1 MNFEEMLEQREV
13 KKTSK
18 IRMPYGYFYK
28 RLIDGKYSNFVQF
41 HDELTDDMF
50 FGHCVKA
57 ECEAVASINHKAQL
71 HFSANGE
78 DDGVF
83 AIAVEVGNYQTL
95 EQLLNENPAI
105 VARDDFMT
113 TTLKSLFD
121 ITSYLN
127 SRCIYHVCFAP
138 SNILMR
144 KNDDSAFLLN
154 HGSFYKNVDVD
165 LLYGGFED
173 YIAPEVISGGEI
185 DSRTDVYSLGKLI
198 SYLYYSSGMP
208 FELKSIVSKAT
219 DPDPDKRYS
228 SVEDFEAA
236 INRARTMKRTGI
248 LATTALAIALVV
260 VWLFFYMLPS
270 PEAIEYVKP
279 KEEPVPDEMVEDDM
293 DALLGIGADTDSATI
308 AQIVK
313 QQQLKKDSLGMS
325 ESKMRQYN
333 AKAEEIFRKQ
343 FTKDAEAIISKVYNN
358 DQMNGSEK
366 DFTVNA
372 QKMTEELV
380 AKKDEIM
387 KSTAI
392 SSDRA
397 SAIADKIIEQ
407 LTEKKK
413 AEMSKD
419 YYGTKNKK
427 VKNNEK

>member
-41 HDELTDDMF
+41 HDELTEDIF

-57 ECEAVASINHKAQL
+57 ESDAVASIDHKTQL
-71 HFSANGE
+71 HFSTNGE

-95 EQLLNENPAI
+95 EQLLNDNPAI
-105 VARDDFMT
+105 VARNEFMSA
-113 TTLKSLFD
+113 TLKTLFD
-121 ITSYLN
+121 FTAFLN
-127 SRCIYHVCFAP
+127 SKGIYHVCFAP

-144 KNDDSAFLLN
+144 KTDNAVRLLC
-154 HGSFYKNVDVD
+154 HGSFYKKVDVD
-165 LLYGGFED
+165 LLYEGVED
-173 YIAPEVISGGEI
+173 YIAPEVFDRGEI
-185 DSRTDVYSLGKLI
+185 DARTDVYSLGKLI
-198 SYLYYSSGMP
+198 SYLYNSAGMP
-208 FELKSIVSKAT
+208 FELKPVIKKAT
-219 DPDPDKRYS
+219 DADPDKRYA

-236 INRARTMKRTGI
+236 INRAQTLKRTG
-248 LATTALAIALVV
+248 LLGAAALAIALTIVG
-260 VWLFFYMLPS
+260 LFFYTLPS
-270 PEAIEYVKP
+270 PDDMEYVKP
-279 KEEPVPDEMVEDDM
+279 IEEPVPDEMIEEDM

-313 QQQLKKDSLGMS
+313 QQQHMKDSLGLS
-325 ESKMRQYN
+325 EGKMREYKS
-333 AKAEEIFRKQ
+333 KAEEIFRKQ
-343 FTKDAEAIISKVYNN
+343 FSKAAEQIISKVYNK

-366 DFTVNA
+366 DFTLKA

-380 AKKDEIM
+380 AKKDEIK

-392 SSDRA
+392 GSDRA
-397 SAIADKIIEQ
+397 EAIADKIIEQ

-413 AEMSKD
+413 AELDKD
-419 YYGTKNKK
+419 YYGIKKQKN
-427 VKNNEK
+427 NNEK

>member
-1 MNFEEMLEQREV
+1 MNFEEMLEQRDI

-41 HDELTDDMF
+41 HDELTEDLF
-50 FGHCVKA
+50 FGHNVKA

-71 HFSANGE
+71 HFTANDE
-78 DDGVF
+78 EEGVY

-105 VARDDFMT
+105 ITREEFISAT
-113 TTLKSLFD
+113 IKSLFD

-127 SRCIYHVCFAP
+127 SRGIYHLCFAP

-144 KNDDSAFLLN
+144 KNDDSVRLLC
-154 HGSFYKNVDVD
+154 HGSFYKNVDAD
-165 LLYGGFED
+165 LLYEGVED
-173 YIAPEVISGGEI
+173 YVAPEVLGKGDI
-185 DSRTDVYSLGKLI
+185 DSRCDVYSLGKLI
-198 SYLYYSSGMP
+198 SFLYFSSGMP
-208 FELKSIVSKAT
+208 FELKPIIAKAT
-219 DPDPDKRYS
+219 QADPAKRYS

-236 INRARTMKRTGI
+236 INKAHTLKRTGV
-248 LATTALAIALVV
+248 LATSALAVALVI

-279 KEEPVPDEMVEDDM
+279 KEEPVPDEMVEDDL
-293 DALLGIGADTDSATI
+293 DALLGIGADADSATI
-308 AQIVK
+308 AQIVEQQK
-313 QQQLKKDSLGMS
+313 QIKDSLGMS
-325 ESKMRQYN
+325 EGKMRQYN

-343 FTKDAEAIISKVYNN
+343 FSKAAESIISKVYNN
-358 DQMNGSEK
+358 VQMNGSEK
-366 DFTVNA
+366 DFTLKA

-380 AKKDEIM
+380 AKKDEIK

-397 SAIADKIIEQ
+397 EAIADKIIDQ
-407 LTEKKK
+407 LIEKKK
-413 AEMSKD
+413 SEMDKD
-419 YYGTKNKK
+419 YYGIKNNKNKK
-427 VKNNEK
+427 

>member
-1 MNFEEMLEQREV
+1 MNFEEMLEQRDV

-41 HDELTDDMF
+41 HDELTEDIF
-50 FGHCVKA
+50 FAHGVKA
-57 ECEAVASINHKAQL
+57 ECEAVASIDHKAQL
-71 HFSANGE
+71 HFTTNDE
-78 DDGVF
+78 DEGVY
-83 AIAVEVGNYQTL
+83 AIAVEVGNFQTL
-95 EQLLNENPAI
+95 EQLLNDNPAI
-105 VARDDFMT
+105 VARDNFMS

-127 SRCIYHVCFAP
+127 SRGIYHICYAP

-144 KNDDSAFLLN
+144 KNDDSVHLLC
-154 HGSFYKNVDVD
+154 HGSFYKKVDAD
-165 LLYGGFED
+165 MLYEGVED
-173 YIAPEVISGGEI
+173 YIAPEVLSKGDI

-198 SYLYYSSGMP
+198 SYLYFSTGMP
-208 FELKSIVSKAT
+208 IELKPIVAKAT
-219 DPDPDKRYS
+219 DADPAKRYA

-236 INRARTMKRTGI
+236 VNKAHTLKRTGI
-248 LATTALAIALVV
+248 AAIAALAIAMVV

-293 DALLGIGADTDSATI
+293 EALLGIGADADSATI
-308 AQIVK
+308 AQIVE
-313 QQQLKKDSLGMS
+313 QQKLKKDSLGMS
-325 ESKMRQYN
+325 EGKMRQYN

-343 FTKDAEAIISKVYNN
+343 FSKAAEVIISKVYNN

-366 DFTVNA
+366 DFTLKA

-380 AKKDEIM
+380 SKKDEFM

-397 SAIADKIIEQ
+397 QAIADKVIEQ

-413 AEMSKD
+413 AEMDKD
-419 YYGTKNKK
+419 YYGTKKQNK
-427 VKNNEK
+427 

>member
-1 MNFEEMLEQREV
+1 MNFEEMLEQRDI

-41 HDELTDDMF
+41 HDELTDDLF

-71 HFSANGE
+71 HFSTNGE

-105 VARDDFMT
+105 VARDDFMSA
-113 TTLKSLFD
+113 TLKSLFD
-121 ITSYLN
+121 ITSTLN
-127 SRCIYHVCFAP
+127 AKDIYHICYAP

-144 KNDDSAFLLN
+144 KNDNSVRLLC
-154 HGSFYKNVDVD
+154 HGSFYQKVDVD
-165 LLYGGFED
+165 LLYEGVED
-173 YIAPEVISGGEI
+173 YIAPEVFDRGVI

-198 SYLYYSSGMP
+198 SYLYHSSGMP
-208 FELKSIVSKAT
+208 FELKPILAKAT
-219 DPDPDKRYS
+219 DADPEKRYV
-228 SVEDFEAA
+228 SVADLEAA
-236 INRARTMKRTGI
+236 INKARTLKRTGI
-248 LATTALAIALVV
+248 LATSALAIALLI
-260 VWLFFYMLPS
+260 VWLFFYTLPS
-270 PEAIEYVKP
+270 PDVMEYVKP
-279 KEEPVPDEMVEDDM
+279 VDEPVPDEMVEDDM
-293 DALLGIGADTDSATI
+293 DALLGIGADADSATI
-308 AQIVK
+308 AQIVDQQK
-313 QQQLKKDSLGMS
+313 QKKDSLGMS
-325 ESKMRQYN
+325 EGKLREYN

-343 FTKDAEAIISKVYNN
+343 FTKAAEAIISKVYNN

-366 DFTVNA
+366 DFTIKA

-380 AKKDEIM
+380 FKKDEIK

-397 SAIADKIIEQ
+397 EAIADKIIEH

-413 AEMSKD
+413 SEMEKD
-419 YYGTKNKK
+419 YYGIKNKK
-427 VKNNEK
+427 NNK

>member
-41 HDELTDDMF
+41 HDELTEDIF

-57 ECEAVASINHKAQL
+57 ESDAVASIDHKTQL
-71 HFSANGE
+71 HFSTNGE

-95 EQLLNENPAI
+95 EQLLNDNPAI
-105 VARDDFMT
+105 VARNEFMSA
-113 TTLKSLFD
+113 TLKTLFD
-121 ITSYLN
+121 FTAFLN
-127 SRCIYHVCFAP
+127 SKGIYHVCFAP

-144 KNDDSAFLLN
+144 KTDNAVRLLC
-154 HGSFYKNVDVD
+154 HGSFYKKVDVD
-165 LLYGGFED
+165 LLYEGVED
-173 YIAPEVISGGEI
+173 YIAPEVFDRGEI
-185 DSRTDVYSLGKLI
+185 DARTDVYSLGKLI
-198 SYLYYSSGMP
+198 SYLYNSAGMP
-208 FELKSIVSKAT
+208 FELKPVIKKAT
-219 DPDPDKRYS
+219 DADPDKRYV

-236 INRARTMKRTGI
+236 INRAQILKRAG
-248 LATTALAIALVV
+248 LLGAAALAIALTIVG
-260 VWLFFYMLPS
+260 LFFYTLPS
-270 PEAIEYVKP
+270 PDDMEYVKP
-279 KEEPVPDEMVEDDM
+279 IEEPVPDEMIEEDM

-313 QQQLKKDSLGMS
+313 QQQHMKDSLGLS
-325 ESKMRQYN
+325 EGKMREYKS
-333 AKAEEIFRKQ
+333 KAEEIFRKQ
-343 FTKDAEAIISKVYNN
+343 FTKAAEQIISKVYNK

-366 DFTVNA
+366 DFTLKA

-380 AKKDEIM
+380 AKKDEIK

-392 SSDRA
+392 SADRA
-397 SAIADKIIEQ
+397 EAIADKIIEQ

-413 AEMSKD
+413 AELDKD
-419 YYGTKNKK
+419 YYGIKKQKN
-427 VKNNEK
+427 NNEK

>member
-41 HDELTDDMF
+41 HDELTEDIF

-57 ECEAVASINHKAQL
+57 ESDAVASIDHKTQL
-71 HFSANGE
+71 HFSTNGE

-95 EQLLNENPAI
+95 EQLLNDNPAI
-105 VARDDFMT
+105 VARNEFMSA
-113 TTLKSLFD
+113 TLKTLFD
-121 ITSYLN
+121 FTAFLN
-127 SRCIYHVCFAP
+127 SKGIYHVCFAP

-144 KNDDSAFLLN
+144 KTDNAVRLLC
-154 HGSFYKNVDVD
+154 HGSFYKKVDVD
-165 LLYGGFED
+165 LLYEGVED
-173 YIAPEVISGGEI
+173 YIAPEVFDRGEI
-185 DSRTDVYSLGKLI
+185 DARTDVYSLGKLI
-198 SYLYYSSGMP
+198 SYLYNSAGMP
-208 FELKSIVSKAT
+208 FELKPVIKKAT
-219 DPDPDKRYS
+219 DADLDKRYA

-236 INRARTMKRTGI
+236 INRAQTLKRTG
-248 LATTALAIALVV
+248 LLGAAALAIALTIVG
-260 VWLFFYMLPS
+260 LFFYTLPS
-270 PEAIEYVKP
+270 PDDMEYVKP
-279 KEEPVPDEMVEDDM
+279 IEEPVPDEMIEEDM

-313 QQQLKKDSLGMS
+313 QQQHMKDSLGLS
-325 ESKMRQYN
+325 EGKMREYKS
-333 AKAEEIFRKQ
+333 KAEEIFRKQ
-343 FTKDAEAIISKVYNN
+343 FTKAAEQIISKVYNK

-366 DFTVNA
+366 DFTLKA

-380 AKKDEIM
+380 AKKDEIK

-392 SSDRA
+392 GSDRA
-397 SAIADKIIEQ
+397 EAIADKIIEQ

-413 AEMSKD
+413 AELDKD
-419 YYGTKNKK
+419 YYGIKKQKN
-427 VKNNEK
+427 NNEK